1 MSGGTQHRVDQL
13 SADERGR
20 VADLGDAAVV
30 VRADDGSSSAAPPIV
45 VTNVVP
51 FVRPQR
57 EAGPVPDAERVSA
70 DLARRPAP
78 RRADEGRSLFGVF
91 LLLSLAAHGGF
102 YFLFQRQPVP
112 MASIG
117 LEAISVEIVLG
128 ANMPAGLAVTPGVN
142 EAQNAPADD
151 PDPVPTDN
159 QTATAEVEKAKEAK
173 PVEDVRPARPDA
185 RVAEIKPD
193 QPAVTVAETPPE
205 RLEPQ
210 QQVAAL
216 QAEEMPSTLQ
226 PELAVTPETPVEVS
240 AIDPVKPEAVP
251 PDIKPEVPPAPTR
264 EPKAKT
270 ERELRPKK
278 DREPKAKQER
288 PGPRT
293 RTASTTPEGTGPRSS
308 AASGVGPGRSQTDTN
323 YRGLV
328 AAHLARHKRYPEE
341 ARSRGDQGTAT
352 VSFSLDGGGRVTR
365 VALGRGTGFASLD
378 QEVQAMVRR
387 ASPFPSP
394 PDGRGMS
401 FTVPVSFRV
410 Q

>member
-1 MSGGTQHRVDQL
+1 MSGGNQHRVDLL

-20 VADLGDAAVV
+20 VADLRDVV
-30 VRADDGSSSAAPPIV
+30 ARADDASSSAAPAIV

-57 EAGPVPDAERVSA
+57 EADPVPDAERVSA

-78 RRADEGRSLFGVF
+78 QRMGDGRRLFAVF
-91 LLLSLAAHGGF
+91 LLLSLAAHGGL

-128 ANMPAGLAVTPGVN
+128 ANMPAGLAVTPGLN
-142 EAQNAPADD
+142 EAQNTPADD

-173 PVEDVRPARPDA
+173 PVEDARPARPDA
-185 RVAEIKPD
+185 RVAEIRPE

-205 RLEPQ
+205 RVEPQ

-226 PELAVTPETPVEVS
+226 PEVAVAPEKPAEVS
-240 AIDPVKPEAVP
+240 AIEPVKPATVP
-251 PDIKPEVPPAPTR
+251 PEIKPEVAPPVETR

-278 DREPKAKQER
+278 DRQPKAKQER

-293 RTASTTPEGTGPRSS
+293 RTASTTPEATGPRSS

-387 ASPFPSP
+387 ASPFPAP